1 MSCFGTCL
9 ISYFCETFNKLLLM
23 DIIFVMIGVSIVIAV
38 VFFILFIKSV
48 KSGQYDDMYTPS
60 VRMLFE
66 DEFVNKTSKPKK
78 SKSINQNQ

>member
-1 MSCFGTCL
+1 
-9 ISYFCETFNKLLLM
+9 M
-23 DIIFVMIGVSIVIAV
+23 DIVIFMIIVSLVIAI

-66 DEFVNKTSKPKK
+66 DEFVEKK
-78 SKSINQNQ
+78 DENSQNTKSIQSNN

>member
-1 MSCFGTCL
+1 
-9 ISYFCETFNKLLLM
+9 
-23 DIIFVMIGVSIVIAV
+23 MIGVSIVIAV

-48 KSGQYDDMYTPS
+48 KSGQFDDVYTPS

-66 DEFVNKTSKPKK
+66 DEFVNNTSKPKK